1 MRPFTGGK
9 HRGMLHN
16 NLRHIRRPLDLE
28 PEYAHSVPAGDYPHI
43 QHGER
48 IWNSVAAPDGHVEDV
63 QCG

>member
-1 MRPFTGGK
+1 
-9 HRGMLHN
+9 MLHN

-28 PEYAHSVPAGDYPHI
+28 PEYPHSVPAGDYPHI

-48 IWNSVAAPDGHVEDV
+48 IWNSVATPDGHVEDV